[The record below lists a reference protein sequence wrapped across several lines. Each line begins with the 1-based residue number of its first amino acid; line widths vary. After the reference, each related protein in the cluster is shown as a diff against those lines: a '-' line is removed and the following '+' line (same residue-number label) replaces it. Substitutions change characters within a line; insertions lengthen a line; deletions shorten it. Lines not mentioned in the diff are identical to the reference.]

1 MFFFLFPKKNIF
13 RPRFTGFFL
22 YPPPP
27 PKKKGREMV
36 ARRAL
41 ACPVCVCVCRLDAG
55 NEGGGTL
62 LRTTRCHGDREQ
74 EAARRNG
81 APQKG
86 AAAGGEKKTPKS
98 PQKKRQKETNA
109 GDIIGA
115 IFFVATF
122 SLFGR
127 FFVFVSV
134 FRFVSKT
141 SDGTS
146 SPRHQNSVKLGNEG
160 RRR

>member
-1 MFFFLFPKKNIF
+1 
-13 RPRFTGFFL
+13 
-22 YPPPP
+22 
-27 PKKKGREMV
+27 MV

-98 PQKKRQKETNA
+98 PKKKDKKKQMP
-109 GDIIGA
+109 
-115 IFFVATF
+115 ATSSAPSF
-122 SLFGR
+122 SSRRSLSLVVFLFSFR
-127 FFVFVSV
+127 FFVLSRKQVTG
-134 FRFVSKT
+134 RHHHAIKT
-141 SDGTS
+141 
-146 SPRHQNSVKLGNEG
+146 R
-160 RRR
+160 

>member
-86 AAAGGEKKTPKS
+86 AAAGGEKKNPEKPPK
-98 PQKKRQKETNA
+98 KKDKKKQMP
-109 GDIIGA
+109 
-115 IFFVATF
+115 ATSSAPSF
-122 SLFGR
+122 SSRRSLSLVVFLFSFR
-127 FFVFVSV
+127 FFVLSRKQVTG
-134 FRFVSKT
+134 RHHHAIKT
-141 SDGTS
+141 
-146 SPRHQNSVKLGNEG
+146 R
-160 RRR
+160 